1 MHFSKLLHAPPEL
14 SPASTGLG
22 LWNPIRKEK
31 GRKKGPLPPPP
42 QRVTDGFAGCR
53 KQRGFLPR
61 FSSVCGRF
69 FGCLLSGL
77 ATHSS
82 RPAKLPTAKA
92 GFRQFPLLLN
102 FLLSSSSTN
111 GCKTGYFNTKLFWM
125 CSNFN
130 ADAEL
135 SPVMC
140 NGYAMLVFSAQ
151 QMEHDSIP
159 IFATLGGTNISPAS
173 LFYSSLCHRIG
184 EWFW

>member
-82 RPAKLPTAKA
+82 RPAKLPAAKA
-92 GFRQFPLLLN
+92 GFGSSR
-102 FLLSSSSTN
+102 LLSSSSTN
-111 GCKTGYFNTKLFWM
+111 GCKTGYAS
-125 CSNFN
+125 SNNIKQGSRKDSKEDSFPGFAQGG
-130 ADAEL
+130 AD
-135 SPVMC
+135 
-140 NGYAMLVFSAQ
+140 
-151 QMEHDSIP
+151 EH
-159 IFATLGGTNISPAS
+159 ISEAKVCCP
-173 LFYSSLCHRIG
+173 L
-184 EWFW
+184 